1 MKYLFQLLFRR
12 LKSNYFY
19 AEIRQLS
26 RLAAFI
32 AVGWAVYA
40 YGNKLA
46 DAALSN
52 TGMTCIAFLFM
63 AIVLGQVIR
72 LYYRIMVIKYAEKDT
87 RIKLFEDLSKKA

>member
-32 AVGWAVYA
+32 AVVWAIYA
-40 YGNKLA
+40 YGSKLA
-46 DAALSN
+46 DAVLSN
-52 TGMTCIAFLFM
+52 TGMICIAFLFM

-87 RIKLFEDLSKKA
+87 RIELFEGLSKKA